1 MVLTGK
7 SCRDSIQL
15 IISLSSAAVAITCC
29 ESTFEWSCSAPVN
42 GVAFFPDIS
51 TDVSDPVIGI
61 GKTTSTS
68 VETIYI
74 YPVPQDAQ
82 RCSGT
87 VTGVQYCYRAGRS
100 VNFNLFN
107 FDDPVNSTRNTDR
120 TEFSISQVIS
130 ITNNG
135 SMCSESVCC
144 ASATFSGDTQFQLE
158 TDVFTY
164 GIRVVLSSILGF
176 VERLSDFKC
185 TCIQYT
191 LLYCRLY
198 LVMEVLYACRFYS
211 CTDSVAP
218 V

>member
-1 MVLTGK
+1 MLTSTVLRTPRSDVFVWKCLMVLTGM
-7 SCRDSIQL
+7 SCKDSIQL

-82 RCSGT
+82 RCGGT
-87 VTGVQYCYRAGRS
+87 VTGVRYCYRAGES

-107 FDDPVNSTRNTDR
+107 FDDPVILQGILTAQS
-120 TEFSISQVIS
+120 
-130 ITNNG
+130 
-135 SMCSESVCC
+135 
-144 ASATFSGDTQFQLE
+144 SA
-158 TDVFTY
+158 
-164 GIRVVLSSILGF
+164 
-176 VERLSDFKC
+176 
-185 TCIQYT
+185 
-191 LLYCRLY
+191 
-198 LVMEVLYACRFYS
+198 
-211 CTDSVAP
+211 
-218 V
+218 